1 MPPAVPTRVMSASYE
16 DTKAMEAILANLS
29 KKTEEQT
36 AAAQAHPTTDSRVKA
51 IGDPNARAMADIL
64 SKLETATESTTV
76 ALNEA
81 SKENIDLKMAMSTE
95 RNATGVSIADYEI
108 IVEKQTVG
116 KIIKNFYTIQDKNT
130 GTNLHTDIGLFETA
144 MSVVKRL
151 MLNKGTHVITR
162 IVETDAQYTSALL
175 ESYDY
180 KRRLASNTLTES
192 KEDIYQAKYDAAN
205 EKMRTAKSK
214 ILKTL

>member
-1 MPPAVPTRVMSASYE
+1 MSASYN

-36 AAAQAHPTTDSRVKA
+36 AAAAAHPSTDERVKS

-64 SKLETATESTTV
+64 SKLESATESNTV

-81 SKENIDLKMAMSTE
+81 SEQNIDLKMAMGTE

-116 KIIKNFYTIQDKNT
+116 RIIKNFYTIQEKAT
-130 GTNLHTDIGLFETA
+130 GTNLHTDLGLFETA

-151 MLNKGTHVITR
+151 MLNKGTHVISR
-162 IVETDAQYTSALL
+162 IIEADSQYTGALL

-180 KRRLASNTLTES
+180 KRRLASDKLTES
-192 KEDIYQAKYDAAN
+192 KEDIYQAKYDSAN
-205 EKMRTAKSK
+205 EKMRIAKSK